1 MAENQDI
8 LFDQSVCSAEFPKGC
23 TEPASEDQE

>member
-23 TEPASEDQE
+23 TEPASEGQE